1 VDAEVAQR
9 TPQAQAAEESYRSA
23 IQREIVQLHK
33 QFFGRGPVAT
43 KLYVHADCVLVL
55 MFSGHTASE
64 QTMLEYGGGRSVA
77 QTRVDLSESMKA
89 QYIDV
94 VERHTGRQVVGFM
107 SSSQQDP
114 DLLSQ
119 VYVLAP
125 TDLLDA
131 SD

>member
-1 VDAEVAQR
+1 VDAEGSQR
-9 TPQAQAAEESYRSA
+9 TQQAHAAEDSYRSA

-33 QFFGRGPVAT
+33 KFFGRGPVAT

-55 MFSGHTASE
+55 MFNGHTPSE
-64 QTMLEYGGGRSVA
+64 QVMFDHGRKRSVA

-89 QYIDV
+89 EYIGV
-94 VERHTGRQVVGFM
+94 IERHTGRHVVGFL

-119 VYVLAP
+119 VFVLAP

-131 SD
+131 AD